1 MDKNIVMYRN
11 VYFNFLFCFY
21 SLCIMLYVD
30 YGRGLFFLF
39 KNLKILLDMG
49 GIWKR
54 FRLRILFIIYSC
66 IKIDINY
73 NVNMF

>member
-21 SLCIMLYVD
+21 CLCIMLYVD

-54 FRLRILFIIYSC
+54 FRLRILFIIYNC

-73 NVNMF
+73 IVNMF